1 MEYKP
6 LTIDADALAKQE
18 LHRLE
23 TAYVKSGGRM
33 PRGAFKRMVEVRKFV
48 EPEFPAE
55 KALESRD
62 REDADKLD

>member
-1 MEYKP
+1 MAYEP
-6 LTIDADALAKQE
+6 LTIDGDALARQE
-18 LHRLE
+18 LQRLE
-23 TAYVKSGGRM
+23 LAYVKSGGTM
-33 PRGAFKRMVEVRKFV
+33 PRGAFKRMVEIRQFV